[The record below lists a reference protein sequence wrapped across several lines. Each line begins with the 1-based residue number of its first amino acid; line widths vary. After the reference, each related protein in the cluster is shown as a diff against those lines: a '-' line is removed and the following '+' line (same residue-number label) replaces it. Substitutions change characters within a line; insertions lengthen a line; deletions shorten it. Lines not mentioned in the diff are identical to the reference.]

1 MAAGGP
7 FDVKELIGEVAKRH
21 HILLSEDDPVLV
33 TLTLNELILTR
44 AIAQIEAHIEAC
56 KEQVSI
62 AAAEHIAASKALA
75 EDIVTAGAAYL
86 AGELRA
92 AVAEATATL
101 REAVAQSIELQLELP
116 SDRRGPSG
124 WMWFGAFVLLAG
136 AIAAFAMA
144 AMWRSA

>member
-44 AIAQIEAHIEAC
+44 AIVEIEAHIQAC
-56 KEQVSI
+56 KEQASI

-86 AGELRA
+86 AGELRV
-92 AVAEATATL
+92 AVAEATAAL
-101 REAVAQSIELQLELP
+101 GAAVAQSIERQPGPP
-116 SDRRGPSG
+116 SDRSAPSG
-124 WMWFGAFVLLAG
+124 WVWFGAGALLAG
-136 AIAAFAMA
+136 AISAITVAIA
-144 AMWRSA
+144 WRIH

>member
-1 MAAGGP
+1 MAGGP

-44 AIAQIEAHIEAC
+44 AILEIEAHIQAC
-56 KEQVSI
+56 KEQASI

-86 AGELRA
+86 VGELRA
-92 AVAEATATL
+92 AVAEATAAL
-101 REAVAQSIELQLELP
+101 GEAVAQSIEPLP
-116 SDRRGPSG
+116 QETSHRSVPSR
-124 WMWFGAFVLLAG
+124 WVWFGAGVLLAG
-136 AIAAFAMA
+136 AISAIAVAIA
-144 AMWRSA
+144 WRIH